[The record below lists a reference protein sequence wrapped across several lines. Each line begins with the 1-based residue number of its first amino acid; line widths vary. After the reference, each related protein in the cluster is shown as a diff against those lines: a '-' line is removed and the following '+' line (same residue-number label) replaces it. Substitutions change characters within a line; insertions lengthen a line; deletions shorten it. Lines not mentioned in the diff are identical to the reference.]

1 VVPKM
6 VKSGMDHY
14 YMCLLINTDEHE
26 IYSSPVI
33 FKNIYEANLYGYQKA
48 RRVRRY
54 APVEYSDEYDWVTL
68 VVCIFKVP
76 FGVRLVTDDISHDS
90 GIWEYYINTIAD
102 RETRAAKTIQK
113 KYHRHYLKRIDSA
126 ILIQERYREAI
137 GNPYTLLCKR
147 RLLREFNEMI
157 NLI

>member
-1 VVPKM
+1 M
-6 VKSGMDHY
+6 VKSKAVMEYY
-14 YMCLLINTDEHE
+14 YMCRVINTDDHE

-48 RRVRRY
+48 RRVRKHY
-54 APVEYSDEYDWVTL
+54 VIGYDEDDWVTL

-113 KYHRHYLKRIDSA
+113 KYHRHYLKRIDAA
-126 ILIQERYREAI
+126 ILIQERYREAM

>member
-1 VVPKM
+1 M

-14 YMCLLINTDEHE
+14 YMCRVINTDEHE

-33 FKNIYEANLYGYQKA
+33 FKNIYEATLYGYQKA
-48 RRVRRY
+48 RRVRKHY
-54 APVEYSDEYDWVTL
+54 VIGYDEDDWTTL
-68 VVCIFKVP
+68 AVCIFKVP
-76 FGVRLVTDDISHDS
+76 FGVRLVTDNISMDSDI
-90 GIWEYYINTIAD
+90 WKYYVKTVVD
-102 RETRAAKTIQK
+102 RETRAAKIIQK
-113 KYHRHYLKRIDSA
+113 KYHHRYIKRIDSA
-126 ILIQERYREAI
+126 ILIQECYRKAI

>member
-1 VVPKM
+1 M

-14 YMCLLINTDEHE
+14 YMCRVINTDEHE

-33 FKNIYEANLYGYQKA
+33 FKNIYEATLYGYQKA

-54 APVEYSDEYDWVTL
+54 APVEYSDEYDWTTL
-68 VVCIFKVP
+68 AVCIFKVP
-76 FGVRLVTDDISHDS
+76 FGVRLVTDDISIDS
-90 GIWEYYINTIAD
+90 DIWKYYVKTVVD
-102 RETRAAKTIQK
+102 RETRAAKIIQK
-113 KYHRHYLKRIDSA
+113 KYHYRYLKRIDSA
-126 ILIQERYREAI
+126 ILIQECYRKAM

-147 RLLREFNEMI
+147 RLLREFNEMT